1 MIGVIFGEKGAG
13 KTKRILERA
22 NAAVKQAKGSVVFI
36 DDDNSYMYDL
46 DKNIRF
52 INAAQYGIM
61 TPKMIYGFI
70 CGIAAQDYDLEYLYI
85 DGLLSFLNDHDL
97 STLEELFA
105 SMKALSDKRN
115 INIIVSLSAAEK
127 DLPSFIKDMV
137 L

>member
-46 DKNIRF
+46 DKSIRF

-115 INIIVSLSAAEK
+115 VNIIVSLSGSEK
-127 DLPSFIKDMV
+127 DLPSYMKDMV